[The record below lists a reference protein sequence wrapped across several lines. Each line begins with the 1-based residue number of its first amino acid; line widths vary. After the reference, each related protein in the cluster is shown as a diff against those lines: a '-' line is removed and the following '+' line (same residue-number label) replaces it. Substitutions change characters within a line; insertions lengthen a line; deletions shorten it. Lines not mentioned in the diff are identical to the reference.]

1 MQDEEIPGKLTVD
14 GPVFRDE
21 GGRHVILRGVN
32 LGGDCKVPFP
42 GGGTNFPT
50 EFDDHRTV
58 SFVGRPFP
66 LNEAENHL
74 SRLAHW
80 GFNCLRLLTTW
91 EAVEHAG
98 PGLYDTEYLDYYEEV
113 CRMAGHFGF
122 HVFVDFHQDV
132 WSRMSGGDGAPGWI
146 FEAVG
151 LDFRRFDRSGAAHVM
166 QWRYDYNNPERRQDA
181 YPQMSWGGNHRL
193 PANAVMWSLFWA
205 GRRLTPDFRIDG
217 VNIQDYLQQAYLGSM
232 AQIAKRL
239 RGMAHVIGFD
249 TLNEPGLGWLGY
261 PMNYRHLAA
270 DSINPVAPRVGPAL
284 TPLQGLMMLQGFAV
298 EAPQLLR
305 NIETSRTEVT
315 GTAILNE
322 HEERVWLPGREC
334 PFEAAGAYRVEDK
347 SAATLR
353 ENYFQADASGPIDV
367 YRDGM
372 GPFFHGVAE
381 TIRAHRK
388 DWLVFAEIDPFGGMS
403 GKGLPT
409 PLPEGSV
416 NAAHWY
422 DVKTLFFK
430 RFEEPTGEARD
441 ALRERYVHELGTIE
455 SLSQAQPGG
464 MPTLVGEFGIPFDL
478 DEGAAYDAWARGERG
493 PDIWS
498 SHSAALGLMYD
509 AMDQRLLN
517 STLWNYTASNRND
530 LLIGDGWNQED
541 LSIFSLDQLDDSD
554 DPDSGGRAIEGFCRP
569 FPQAVSGT
577 ILNFAYE
584 RDTRAFELQM
594 DARSGTS
601 SVLYLPVYLYP
612 EGVTFEVEGAVAA
625 LLHQPVRQRLIIT
638 HFESGRICLR
648 HRP

>member
-1 MQDEEIPGKLTVD
+1 MFFDEAPGRLTVD
-14 GPVFRDE
+14 GPVLRDE
-21 GGRHVILRGVN
+21 RGRHVILRGVN

-42 GGGTNFPT
+42 EGGTNFPSD
-50 EFDDHRTV
+50 FADHRTV

-66 LNEAENHL
+66 LDDAESHL
-74 SRLAHW
+74 ARLAHW

-91 EAVEHAG
+91 EAIEHAG
-98 PGLYDTEYLDYYEEV
+98 PGQYDADYLDYYVEV
-113 CRMAGHFGF
+113 CRIAGRFGF

-132 WSRMSGGDGAPGWI
+132 WSRMAGGDGAPGWT

-151 LDFRRFDRSGAAHVM
+151 LDFTKFDRSGAAHVM
-166 QWRYDYNNPERRQDA
+166 QSRYDYTDPQRRQDA

-217 VNIQDYLQQAYLGSM
+217 TNVQDYLQGAYLGCM
-232 AQIAKRL
+232 GQVAERL
-239 RGMAHVIGFD
+239 RGMAHVVGFD

-270 DSINPVAPRVGPAL
+270 DAINPVAPRVGPAL
-284 TPLQGLMMLQGFAV
+284 TPLQGLMMLQGLAV

-315 GTAILNE
+315 GTVTLNA
-322 HEERVWLPGREC
+322 HRERVWLPGKEC
-334 PFEAAGAYRVEDK
+334 PFEAAGAYRLNG
-347 SAATLR
+347 ATATTLR
-353 ENYFQADASGPIDV
+353 EDYFQADAAGSIEA

-372 GPFFHGVAE
+372 GPFFNTVARA
-381 TIRAHRK
+381 IRDYRD
-388 DWLVFAEIDPFGGMS
+388 DWLVFVEIDPFGGMS

-409 PLPEGSV
+409 PLPERSV

-430 RFEEPTGEARD
+430 RFEDPVGDAKN
-441 ALRERYVHELGTIE
+441 ALRERYVQELGVIE
-455 SLSQAQPGG
+455 ALSSAQPGG

-478 DEGAAYDAWARGERG
+478 DEGAAYDAWERGERG
-493 PDIWS
+493 PEIWS

-509 AMDQRLLN
+509 AMDRRLLN

-541 LSIFSLDQLDDSD
+541 LSIFSLDQFDDPGN
-554 DPDSGGRAIEGFCRP
+554 PDSGGRAIEGFCRP
-569 FPQAVSGT
+569 YPRAVGGT
-577 ILNFAYE
+577 ILSFVYDH
-584 RDTRAFELQM
+584 DTNHFDLQI
-594 DARSGTS
+594 DARKGAL
-601 SVLYLPVYLYP
+601 SVLFLP
-612 EGVTFEVEGAVAA
+612 TFRFAAGAQFEAEGAQATWRHEPA
-625 LLHQPVRQRLIIT
+625 HQQLIIT
-638 HFESGRICLR
+638 HLEDGPMLLR
-648 HRP
+648 SRP